1 MHGSEVHQNSLLFV
15 AYSDR
20 LSSNAKGDQEG
31 LAFITSASEHRSN
44 NIWTYRWNNSIANLG
59 TVLPSFYIPQMSLYA
74 SYSPKMGMSG
84 SYGSSHCLTQAEEKS
99 LKQHRKTYSLP
110 ETGNC
115 ETTPLLPP
123 SPPPPP
129 TEDLERGRK
138 EVSSDATKMSGTLLT
153 TIFVVTLGS
162 SLQFGYGTGV
172 MNNSQDVIMDY
183 FHNHGKEYTV
193 MQWGTTVSCYGIGGL
208 LGSLLG
214 PKVIGSYCG
223 RRATLLIN
231 NVFLIV
237 SSLLISLAPEWWYQA
252 TGRVF
257 VGIVAGIA
265 TAVVPTYFSEIS
277 PIEIRGAVG
286 TMHQLGITVGILISQ
301 ALSTPSL
308 NLLGSQENWQWLF
321 LVPVLCGILE
331 LIVLPFCPESPSY
344 LYTTQ
349 GKKAARHALIRLQSE
364 SVADEY
370 LGYIEEE
377 IQDASTGS
385 GTMSIRELFFDRTLR
400 KQLVVGITVQL
411 MMQFSGIDAVFYYST
426 FVFKQ
431 AGVTDPALATTCLG
445 VINVI
450 ITIFAV
456 KFMDSAGRKTL
467 LTYSWY
473 GMCTSFSLLTTSF
486 ILKDHGVPNMD
497 QLSVVATTGVIIFFA
512 FGPGCVAWF
521 IIAEIIPLYARDS
534 AMALGIFINW
544 IANWLIAF
552 SFPLLLQYTQPYTFL
567 IFVST
572 TAYFLYFTRRFVPET
587 KGLTVSQLAAEFDA
601 MPIWSC

>member
-1 MHGSEVHQNSLLFV
+1 MALYVEVNS
-15 AYSDR
+15 S
-20 LSSNAKGDQEG
+20 
-31 LAFITSASEHRSN
+31 
-44 NIWTYRWNNSIANLG
+44 
-59 TVLPSFYIPQMSLYA
+59 
-74 SYSPKMGMSG
+74 KMGASRNFG
-84 SYGSSHCLTQAEEKS
+84 SIDCPRQAEPVTLHHKMEPS
-99 LKQHRKTYSLP
+99 TDHERS
-110 ETGNC
+110 
-115 ETTPLLPP
+115 PLLPP
-123 SPPPPP
+123 P
-129 TEDLERGRK
+129 TKDLEQGIK
-138 EVSSDATKMSGTLLT
+138 ELPIAEARLTWTLLL
-153 TIFVVTLGS
+153 TITVVTIGS

-172 MNNSQDVIMDY
+172 MNNSEDVILAY
-183 FHNHGKEYTV
+183 FHGQGKEYT
-193 MQWGTTVSCYGIGGL
+193 MLQWGTTVSCYGIGGL
-208 LGSLLG
+208 LGSLVG
-214 PKVIGSYCG
+214 PKVIGAYFG

-231 NVFLIV
+231 NLFLV
-237 SSLLISLAPEWWYQA
+237 LSSLLISLAPQWWYQA
-252 TGRVF
+252 IGRIF

-277 PIEIRGAVG
+277 PIAIRGAVG

-308 NLLGSQENWQWLF
+308 NLLGSEENWKWLF
-321 LVPVLCGILE
+321 LVPVLCGLLE

-349 GKKAARHALIRLQSE
+349 GRKAARQALVRLQSE

-377 IQDASTGS
+377 IRASTAS
-385 GTMSIRELFFDRTLR
+385 SMSIGELLRDRTLR

-426 FVFKQ
+426 SIFKQ
-431 AGVTDPALATTCLG
+431 AGVADPAFATTCLG
-445 VINVI
+445 IINVI

-473 GMCTSFSLLTTSF
+473 GMCTSFLTLTASF
-486 ILKDHGVPNMD
+486 ILKEHRVPLMD
-497 QLSVVATTGVIIFFA
+497 QLSVLATTGVIVSFA

-544 IANWLIAF
+544 IANWLVAF
-552 SFPLLLQYTQPYTFL
+552 SFPVLLQHTQPYTFL

-572 TAYFLYFTRRFVPET
+572 TAFFLYFTRRFVPET
-587 KGLTVSQLAAEFDA
+587 KGLTVSQLAVEFDA
-601 MPIWSC
+601 MPLWAC